1 MYPEFLQQA
10 KMDAA
15 ETAIRTLNFA
25 LETETDQAALTKP
38 LWITGKKA
46 APCETSMSAKS
57 AA

>member
-25 LETETDQAALTKP
+25 LETETEHAKLYQAALTKP
-38 LWITGKKA
+38 L
-46 APCETSMSAKS
+46 
-57 AA
+57 